1 MEDYENYTP
10 QGIWSE
16 NVDEDEMM
24 NRKLED
30 YEKKIWDPES
40 IPVSQ
45 KTYRFFMSCFDWYI
59 EQSIKEQ
66 ELLGDNIDYNRLWEL
81 SNKMDKFINIKH
93 MYYVK

>member
-1 MEDYENYTP
+1 MDENENYTP
-10 QGIWSE
+10 QGIYDN

-30 YEKKIWDPES
+30 WKNIWEPES
-40 IPVSQ
+40 IPVSD
-45 KTYRFFMSCFDWYI
+45 KTYRFFMNCFDWYI
-59 EQSIKEQ
+59 EQTIKEMDT
-66 ELLGDNIDYNRLWEL
+66 LRNNIDYKKLWEL